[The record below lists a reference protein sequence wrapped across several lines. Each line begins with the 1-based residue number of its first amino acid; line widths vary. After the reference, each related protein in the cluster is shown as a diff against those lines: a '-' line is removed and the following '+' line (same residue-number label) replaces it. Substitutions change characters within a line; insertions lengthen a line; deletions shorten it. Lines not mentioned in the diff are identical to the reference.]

1 MASPVRIHPNP
12 HAEGVSQDHDKLK
25 HLKLTDPEIEGVL
38 RLARTGKL
46 EKLFD
51 DDLISKL
58 CKGIL
63 SQLRQINVNPVNLDF
78 AFETLVK
85 LLPLVKDP
93 KHDEDKIKL
102 FDFFYK
108 NCKEAS
114 ERSHLSKKTHETAYK
129 GCEALLKTELS
140 ANVRESIAKSLPF
153 IANHTDLSLDDQK
166 MIANVIKAEVGVSA
180 AADAVFS
187 QCLILPHIV
196 GAIKEDILKAFF
208 ALATNTELTED
219 QRLAHFAK
227 LLDLLDK
234 TDLEAPRRF
243 LLGAQNKELAQMV
256 VTMISDGA
264 IDLELKKKII
274 TRVCNEATKNGKL
287 KEGKEAVLGAVI
299 PLLYLENLQKH
310 VEHCLFGRLSA
321 LDEESPLAAFLRG
334 AKRSWEARPKEE
346 QKTASEPA
354 PS

>member
-1 MASPVRIHPNP
+1 MASPVRTRENP

-25 HLKLTDPEIEGVL
+25 YLKLTDPEIEGVL
-38 RLARTGKL
+38 RLAKTGKL
-46 EKLFD
+46 EKIFD

-63 SQLRQINVNPVNLDF
+63 SQLRQINVHPVNLDF

-93 KHDEDKIKL
+93 KYDEDKIKL

-129 GCEALLKTELS
+129 ACESLLGTELS
-140 ANVRESIAKSLPF
+140 KSVRASILQSLPF
-153 IANHTDLSLDDQK
+153 IVNHTDLSLDDQR
-166 MIANVIKAEVGVSA
+166 MIANVIKAEA
-180 AADAVFS
+180 AASDTADAVFS

-208 ALATNTELTED
+208 ALATNTELNDD
-219 QRLAHFAK
+219 QRLAHLTK
-227 LLDLLDK
+227 LLALLDK
-234 TDLEAPRRF
+234 TDPEAPRRF
-243 LLGAQNKELAQMV
+243 SLGAQNKALAQMV
-256 VTMISDGA
+256 VKMISDGA

-274 TRVCNEATKNGKL
+274 TLVCKEATKNDRL

-299 PLLYLENLQKH
+299 SLLYLENLQKH
-310 VEHCLFGRLSA
+310 VEHWLFSKLST
-321 LDEESPLAAFLRG
+321 LDEDSPLAGFLRG
-334 AKRSWEARPKEE
+334 AKRTWEARPKDEHKE
-346 QKTASEPA
+346 GGEVIST
-354 PS
+354 